1 MNTKIIKKRFYIA
14 FLLLI
19 SVSSCGGGG
28 NVSLFPVT
36 VENSPPTITGSISS
50 IRVGERLDFLPTAED
65 ADGDDLTFSITGAP
79 DWATFDTSS
88 GLLSGVPV
96 ADDLGNIYDITIS
109 VSDGQSETEIG
120 PFALEVKAPVFL

>member
-1 MNTKIIKKRFYIA
+1 LNTKIIKKRFYIA

-65 ADGDDLTFSITGAP
+65 ADGDDLTFSITG
-79 DWATFDTSS
+79 
-88 GLLSGVPV
+88 LL
-96 ADDLGNIYDITIS
+96 
-109 VSDGQSETEIG
+109 IG
-120 PFALEVKAPVFL
+120 RHLIHPQAS